1 MDFDS
6 ISPSPILGTLAKILV
21 CTTSRWERTPKHK
34 LAICKWY
41 FAERP
46 HGEGIVVCV
55 DSKRTPNNYLKH
67 NKPLNN
73 AYRVMKKIVYS
84 TQIIILAC
92 RN

>member
-1 MDFDS
+1 MHED
-6 ISPSPILGTLAKILV
+6 
-21 CTTSRWERTPKHK
+21 RWERTPKHK

-41 FAERP
+41 FAKRP

-73 AYRVMKKIVYS
+73 AYQVMKKIVYS
-84 TQIIILAC
+84 KICLWIYLGIYNLMKRGHPVV
-92 RN
+92 RNQAS